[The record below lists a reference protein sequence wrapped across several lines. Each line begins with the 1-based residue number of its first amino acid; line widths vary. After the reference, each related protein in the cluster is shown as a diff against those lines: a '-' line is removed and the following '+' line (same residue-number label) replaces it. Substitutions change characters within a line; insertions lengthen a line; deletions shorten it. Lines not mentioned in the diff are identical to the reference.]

1 MTCPTLRVNILTL
14 NHATPASMPFFK
26 EQRSKNDITLKRSEI
41 PFEIY
46 EQLQSAEEEN
56 IKNQ

>member
-1 MTCPTLRVNILTL
+1 MPCPTLRVNILTL
-14 NHATPASMPFFK
+14 NHATPVSMLFFK